1 MRQILSAGLEMS
13 KMRTST
19 YGRPAQLFQ
28 YVKELGRRFRHIFNG
43 ALLWPRESALPAR
56 C

>member
-1 MRQILSAGLEMS
+1 
-13 KMRTST
+13 MRTST

-28 YVKELGRRFRHIFNG
+28 YVKESRQTWGADYILKG
-43 ALLWPRESALPAR
+43 ALPWPRESALPAR

>member
-1 MRQILSAGLEMS
+1 
-13 KMRTST
+13 MRTST

-28 YVKELGRRFRHIFNG
+28 YVKELGRRFRFVHIFNG
-43 ALLWPRESALPAR
+43 ALLWPRESALPVR